1 MSIQTIL
8 NSHNSWFDLLSYT
21 KLNELFQR
29 ASWDPVNDKIL
40 LQQHINSQLPKGY
53 YSKIEVSKKF
63 TRKNKNKFIT
73 SNICSIYIKIFY
85 KHTDVYIQVAHFTL
99 HFFKHKEMKNLST
112 GRIHFKNNKT
122 QRSHVIRIN
131 KNANDKINM
140 VITSYPN
147 KPSESLQQIYS
158 IIIIIINQYMTPDS
172 PIFLG
177 IPLTS
182 MSINSI
188 EHPCI
193 NLTEKEWKPSK
204 TPLRHTRK
212 ANYSSL
218 KHIRRNKK
226 PLP

>member
-1 MSIQTIL
+1 MSIQSIF
-8 NSHNSWFDLLSYT
+8 NSHNTWFDLLSYT

-29 ASWDPVNDKIL
+29 ASFDPVNGKIL
-40 LQQHINSQLPKGY
+40 LQEHINQELPKGY
-53 YSKIEVSKKF
+53 YSKIEVSKIF

-85 KHTDVYIQVAHFTL
+85 KHKDVYIQVAHFTL
-99 HFFKHKEMKNLST
+99 HFFKHREMKNEST

-122 QRSHVIRIN
+122 QSKHVIRIN
-131 KNANDKINM
+131 KNINNNVKM
-140 VITSYPN
+140 TITAYPN
-147 KPSESLQQIYS
+147 KPSESLQQVYS
-158 IIIIIINQYMTPDS
+158 IITDIMTLYTTYKTPL
-172 PIFLG
+172 FLG

-182 MSINSI
+182 MSMNNI

-193 NLTEKEWKPSK
+193 NLTEKEWKTSK

>member
-1 MSIQTIL
+1 MSIQTIF
-8 NSHNSWFDLLSYT
+8 NSHNTWFDLLSYT

-29 ASWDPVNDKIL
+29 ASWDPVKYRVL
-40 LQQHINSQLPKGY
+40 LQQHINSQLPTDSKY
-53 YSKIEVSKKF
+53 YTTIRLEQTF
-63 TRKNKNKFIT
+63 TRKNTGIRL
-73 SNICSIYIKIFY
+73 NICSIYINIHDTY
-85 KHTDVYIQVAHFTL
+85 TQQQVAHFTL
-99 HFFKHKEMKNLST
+99 HFFKHKELKKEST
-112 GRIHFKNNKT
+112 GRIHFQNKT
-122 QRSHVIRIN
+122 QRSHVIHIN

-147 KPSESLQQIYS
+147 IPPESLKQIYS
-158 IIIIIINQYMTPDS
+158 IIINIITLYTTHGT

-182 MSINSI
+182 MSIDSI

-193 NLTEKEWKPSK
+193 NLTEKEWKTSK

-226 PLP
+226 TLP